1 MAKPS
6 EFVCAFCRQP
16 VKLSKDGKS
25 VLRHVNVKGF
35 CGGSYEPVEIHLKVR
50 NEEGRISVPDMRVV
64 RKADTRAGKDDG
76 AVVAHPPRLP
86 GKNRV
91 PRK

>member
-35 CGGSYEPVEIHLKVR
+35 CGGSYEPVEVHLKVR
-50 NEEGRISVPDMRVV
+50 SNEQGKTEGVPKVRVV
-64 RKADTRAGKDDG
+64 R
-76 AVVAHPPRLP
+76 
-86 GKNRV
+86 
-91 PRK
+91 